1 MSGLL
6 CPHRWREWGIT
17 GLSPEILG
25 TSSLLDAP
33 HTLTVHNL
41 APVPPGFGRS
51 QVSTMQLL
59 WGHPCVYEKGRQFA
73 AMIDNMD
80 LDRNLFFGLS
90 SVPVVSLASSPQGK
104 LTL

>member
-1 MSGLL
+1 MHPTPSLY
-6 CPHRWREWGIT
+6 T
-17 GLSPEILG
+17 ILPQFHLFLG
-25 TSSLLDAP
+25 DRT
-33 HTLTVHNL
+33 
-41 APVPPGFGRS
+41 
-51 QVSTMQLL
+51 VSTMQLL

-90 SVPVVSLASSPQGK
+90 LVPVVSLASSPQGK